1 MEKNNPKYKN
11 QGIHLVSAIFTI
23 DKGITK
29 VLLIRRSNT
38 PYNDMWALVGGALY
52 NDEEVHDG
60 MLREIKEKTG
70 ISNIHIELFDVFSKV
85 DRSPVMR
92 MVALA
97 HLGIVDK
104 DKYQVLKNTL
114 KTSDCD
120 WFPIDSVPILA
131 YDHNEILNRAYE
143 TLKVRIKSTDL
154 LRNLYPN
161 GFTMPEIKLA
171 YESILNTTFDR
182 RNFRKKLLS
191 LGFIEETNRVEKFS
205 GNKPAKVYIF
215 KENSGNDKNV
225 F

>member
-11 QGIHLVSAIFTI
+11 QGIHLVSVIFTI

-60 MLREIKEKTG
+60 MLREIEEKTG

-120 WFPIDSVPILA
+120 WFPIDGVPKLA
-131 YDHNEILNRAYE
+131 YDHNEILNR
-143 TLKVRIKSTDL
+143 
-154 LRNLYPN
+154 
-161 GFTMPEIKLA
+161 A

-182 RNFRKKLLS
+182 RNFRKKILS